1 MLICVKK
8 PILVI
13 LFLAKSR
20 SFAKQ
25 TYMKKISLIATLLLA
40 VLLLQKCT
48 KDTISGSA
56 MSSTLLFAVINDTTW
71 NADTVNAALTYNSTT
86 KTKVLTCTAIGD
98 NKEVNLS
105 ITQTFNAINTA
116 GFPLNTAFNADAAG
130 NNVFSYYTAQKNSS
144 GVFVLAPLG
153 TVAPG
158 SGTLNVSAIDS
169 VKKTMTGT
177 FSFTSIKNNY
187 DNNGNYVSTTVS
199 QINAGA
205 FNNMPYTF
213 TSN

>member
-1 MLICVKK
+1 MLKCVKK
-8 PILVI
+8 PIPIV

-25 TYMKKISLIATLLLA
+25 TYMKKLSLIATLLLA

-48 KDTISGSA
+48 KDTISESA
-56 MSSTLLFAVINDTTW
+56 MSNTLLFAVINDTTW
-71 NADTVNAALTYNSTT
+71 NADTVHAAITYNSAT
-86 KTKVLTCTAIGD
+86 KTKVLTCTAIGN
-98 NKEVNLS
+98 NKEVNMS

-116 GFPLNTAFNADAAG
+116 GFPINTVFNADAAG
-130 NNVFSYYTAQKNSS
+130 NNTFSYYTAQKNSS
-144 GVFVLAPLG
+144 GIFVLAQQG

-158 SGTLNVSAIDS
+158 SGTFNISAIDS
-169 VKKTMTGT
+169 VKNMMTGT

-187 DNNGNYVSTTVS
+187 DNNGNVTSVTVS